1 MADTVPQQSGS
12 DLRAT
17 SGLRAVPV
25 LLTLIAVGIAGLAGW
40 ATWQAYASSPWTR
53 DGTVLAYV
61 VTIAPQVSGQI
72 THLNVADNQYVHKG
86 DILMTIDPVDYALA
100 VDRVQATADQAA
112 LDAANAEREA
122 ARRQE
127 LGTFSVSQEER
138 QTYVSRAAA
147 ADAASRQAK
156 AALSQARLDLQ
167 RTDVRS
173 PVNGYVTNLLTHQ
186 GDYAT
191 TGENLI
197 SLVDADSFWIT
208 GYFEET
214 TLPQINIGAPAT
226 IKLMGANDI
235 IHGHVDNFARG
246 IAVANVQPNKSGL
259 PSVNPIFTW
268 VRLAQRVP
276 VRIHIDQVPEGVKLF
291 VGATATVQ
299 VDHPDK

>member
-1 MADTVPQQSGS
+1 MADAASQSGS
-12 DLRAT
+12 DLRTTAW
-17 SGLRAVPV
+17 LRAVPA
-25 LLTLIAVGIAGLAGW
+25 LLTLIVVGIAGIAGW
-40 ATWQAYASSPWTR
+40 ATWQSYATSPWTR

-61 VTIAPQVSGQI
+61 VTVAPQVSGQI
-72 THLNVADNQYVHKG
+72 THLNVTDNQYVHAG

-100 VDRVQATADQAA
+100 VDRAQAAVDQAEV
-112 LDAANAEREA
+112 DAANAGREA
-122 ARRQE
+122 TRRQE
-127 LGTFSVSQEER
+127 LGTLSVSQEER
-138 QTYVSRAAA
+138 QTYVSRAAT

-167 RTDVRS
+167 RADIRS

-191 TGENLI
+191 TGESLI

-214 TLPQINIGAPAT
+214 ALPQIDVGAPAT
-226 IKLMGANDI
+226 IKLMGSSGI
-235 IHGHVDNFARG
+235 IRGHVDSFARG

-276 VRIHIDQVPEGVKLF
+276 VRIQIDQVPEGTKLF

-299 VDHPDK
+299 VDPAGKQ